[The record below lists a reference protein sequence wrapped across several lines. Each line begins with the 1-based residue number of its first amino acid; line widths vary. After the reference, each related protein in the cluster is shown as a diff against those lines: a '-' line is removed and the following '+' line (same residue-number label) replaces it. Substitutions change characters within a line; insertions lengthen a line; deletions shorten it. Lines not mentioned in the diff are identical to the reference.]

1 MVKRRT
7 LGDVLTPDEEQFLHP
22 TAKVARSET
31 PPDVQGQQE
40 PVSKSAPPPK
50 QSVPTAANQ
59 TSSSTQHPPGMMGLN
74 TRVAPH
80 ISAALLRASVDRKI
94 ERRARS
100 AVQDIVNE
108 ALTEWLIKAG
118 YLS

>member
-7 LGDVLTPDEEQFLHP
+7 LGDGLTPDEEQFLHATVKAP
-22 TAKVARSET
+22 HLESS
-31 PPDVQGQQE
+31 PNVQKSKE
-40 PVSKSAPPPK
+40 PVSKPSPQKVIVQPPATD
-50 QSVPTAANQ
+50 VVA
-59 TSSSTQHPPGMMGLN
+59 STQLPSGMMGLN

-94 ERRARS
+94 ERRSRA

-108 ALTEWLIKAG
+108 ALTEWLTNAG
-118 YLS
+118 YIN

>member
-7 LGDVLTPDEEQFLHP
+7 LGDGLTPDEELFLHATVKAP
-22 TAKVARSET
+22 KEET
-31 PPDVQGQQE
+31 VPDVHRQKE
-40 PVSKSAPPPK
+40 PVSKHLPPK
-50 QSVPTAANQ
+50 ELVQVSVNEMDGSQ
-59 TSSSTQHPPGMMGLN
+59 QHPPGMMGLN

-94 ERRARS
+94 ERRARA

-108 ALTEWLIKAG
+108 ALTEWLTKAG
-118 YLS
+118 YIT